1 MAGEKIKLE
10 EEAISEILVADTDWL
25 TRNQVLRLGMLTV
38 LRRRRKK
45 KKKKKK
51 KNNNNNNNNNNKCK
65 TQQVIHSPQQVADY
79 QTGNRLEE
87 EIQISIL
94 LSVHQKL

>member
-51 KNNNNNNNNNNKCK
+51 KNNNNNKCK

-87 EIQISIL
+87 EMQISIL